1 MEPLWQLL
9 RITLQEPTLP
19 NRSRLAI
26 VPAVI
31 YFLIAYVL
39 VSVLAAAVSETYAS
53 VYHSPDPQPGQSI
66 LQAPAFVATVPY
78 HVVIMLLVWPLFAWL
93 YFRKRRPSD
102 PQQERKQTMQL
113 AILWLVAAMLVD
125 FVGFV
130 LIKSPWSMTPHELY
144 VIYQPWISLIYLAIF
159 LSPWIRLG
167 LSRAL
172 GSRKTAS

>member
-1 MEPLWQLL
+1 MS
-9 RITLQEPTLP
+9 
-19 NRSRLAI
+19 SRQSLAI
-26 VPAVI
+26 VPALV

-39 VSVLAAAVSETYAS
+39 VTILAAGVSETYAA
-53 VYHSPDPQPGQSI
+53 VYHSPDPQPGESI

-78 HVVIMLLVWPLFAWL
+78 HVLIMLLVWPVFAWL

-113 AILWLVAAMLVD
+113 AVFWLISAMLVD

-130 LIKSPWSMTPHELY
+130 LIRNQWSMTPHELY
-144 VIYQPWISLIYLAIF
+144 VEYQPWITLIYLSIF

-167 LSRAL
+167 LSRAP
-172 GSRKTAS
+172 GSRQPVSE